1 MAQITFRVQRLAVAT
16 LTFGTFICV
25 GSSAV
30 SAQGLSFSE
39 ALAQAEH
46 TAPQLLADAQL
57 VQAAELSVLPA
68 GALPNPKLQLGLDNL
83 LIEGPS
89 RFETGAD
96 FMTMRRVGLMQEFP
110 NRAKRNA
117 QIETAQAQIA
127 MAQAQQKISQQSV
140 RMSTAVAW
148 IARRS
153 AERELA
159 ALVDLRAENK
169 LLAGAVKAQLAGG
182 KGMLTDA
189 VLPRVAA
196 AMIDERQEALI
207 AQVAQANAELRR
219 WIGARADAPLAGEAP
234 NWGAELGNLVTHS
247 NRHPQ
252 LQAFASKQQMLQ
264 AQSDA
269 ARAEK
274 QPDWALEVAYQQ
286 RGQAFGDMVSV
297 QLSFDLPFFT
307 KTRQDPLIAAKAAE
321 LQALEFARES
331 TTREHAAII
340 EFQLAEHARLT
351 KTAARIEQVFL
362 PLATEKCELALAAWQ
377 SGSADLSALIAARN
391 ERLELKLRA
400 ISVRGQTQ
408 ALAAKLHFSYGENL
422 AATDQVGPK
431 Q

>member
-1 MAQITFRVQRLAVAT
+1 MAQITFPVQRLAVAT
-16 LTFGTFICV
+16 LTFATFICI
-25 GSSAV
+25 GSSTV
-30 SAQGLSFSE
+30 SAQDLSFSE

-89 RFETGAD
+89 RFEVGGD

-117 QIETAQAQIA
+117 RTETARAQIA
-127 MAQAQQKISQQSV
+127 MAQAQQKISQQTV
-140 RMSTAVAW
+140 RLSTALAW

-159 ALVDLRAENK
+159 ALADLRAENK

-189 VLPRVAA
+189 VQPRVAA
-196 AMIDERQEALI
+196 AMIDERQEVLI

-219 WIGARADAPLAGEAP
+219 WIGAAANASLAGDAP
-234 NWGAELGNLVTHS
+234 NWSTELANLGTQV

-252 LQAFASKQQMLQ
+252 LQAFASIQQMLQ
-264 AQSDA
+264 AQSDT

-274 QPDWALEVAYQQ
+274 RPDWALAVAYQQ
-286 RGQAFGDMVSV
+286 RGQTFGDMVSV

-321 LQALEFARES
+321 LQALEFERES

-340 EFQLAEHARLT
+340 EFQLAEYARLT
-351 KTAARIEQVFL
+351 KTATRIAHVLL

-377 SGSADLSALIAARN
+377 SGSTDLSALIAARN

-400 ISVRGQTQ
+400 ISVRGQAQ

-422 AATDQVGPK
+422 AATDQVGP
-431 Q
+431 